1 MQFGYWL
8 APSARGRGVAT
19 RALRLITNWT
29 LATADNIRLDLYTH
43 PDNDASG
50 RVAERAGYVREGV
63 RRTWDLDREGE
74 PYDAIFYVFVRRDR
88 QLA

>member
-8 APSARGRGVAT
+8 APWARGRGVAT
-19 RALRLITNWT
+19 RALRLITDWT
-29 LATADNIRLDLYTH
+29 LETTDIIRLDLYTC

-63 RRTWDLDREGE
+63 RR
-74 PYDAIFYVFVRRDR
+74 A
-88 QLA
+88 